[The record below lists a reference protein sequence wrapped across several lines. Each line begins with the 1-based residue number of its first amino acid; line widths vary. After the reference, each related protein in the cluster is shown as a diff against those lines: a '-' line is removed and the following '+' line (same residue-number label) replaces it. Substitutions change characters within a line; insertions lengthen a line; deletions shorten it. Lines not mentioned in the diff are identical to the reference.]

1 MTFRDFFFLLVLL
14 EKSPTL
20 LGQAIFIFY
29 MVFTSAASW
38 RMR

>member
-1 MTFRDFFFLLVLL
+1 MTFRDFLFLPVLL

-29 MVFTSAASW
+29 MVFTFAASG
-38 RMR
+38 RKQ